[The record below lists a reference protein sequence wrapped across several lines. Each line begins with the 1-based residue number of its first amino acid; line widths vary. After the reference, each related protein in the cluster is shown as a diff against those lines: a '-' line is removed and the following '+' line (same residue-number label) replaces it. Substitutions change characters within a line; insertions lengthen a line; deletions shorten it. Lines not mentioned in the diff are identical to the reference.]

1 MITRPRGLAEEVVGV
16 RTDAGD
22 VECELVVNCAG
33 MWARELAERNGVVVP
48 NQAAEHYYLVTEPI
62 DGMSPDAPVFEDP
75 ASYGYYREE
84 GGGMMV
90 GLFEPVAA
98 AWKVDGIPRDF
109 SFGEITPD
117 WDRMGPFVERAIS
130 RVPVVETVGIR
141 TFFCGPESFTPD
153 LAPARR

>member
-1 MITRPRGLAEEVVGV
+1 M

-98 AWKVDGIPRDF
+98 AWRSTASRATSRSARSP
-109 SFGEITPD
+109 PD

-130 RVPVVETVGIR
+130 RVPVVETRRHPHLLLWAGVLHAR
-141 TFFCGPESFTPD
+141 PGPGG
-153 LAPARR
+153 R